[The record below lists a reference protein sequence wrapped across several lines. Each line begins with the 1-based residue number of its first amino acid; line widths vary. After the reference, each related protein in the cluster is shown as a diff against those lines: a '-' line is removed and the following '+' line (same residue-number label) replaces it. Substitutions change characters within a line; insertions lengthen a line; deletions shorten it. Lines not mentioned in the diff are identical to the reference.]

1 MNPIRRWPCAD
12 PGQKQVPG
20 EWMTQKGIDSSM
32 PVTEAAC
39 AKCRA
44 HALVTTVTPESPGIP
59 RAMVLTAYSALSLV
73 TGLSCHHRQR
83 DAKHHR

>member
-39 AKCRA
+39 AK
-44 HALVTTVTPESPGIP
+44 VESTRVSHHEFTGIT
-59 RAMVLTAYSALSLV
+59 RHSRTQW
-73 TGLSCHHRQR
+73 C
-83 DAKHHR
+83 